1 MHFCYFRHAE
11 IAAMFPNYHP
21 HLSSPEAE
29 RNTKLSYE
37 RALLPCGLGSPNA
50 SDMQAP
56 GLPPDR
62 APMFCPQVAARQLP

>member
-11 IAAMFPNYHP
+11 IAALFPNVPPPPIIPRSGEEHQA
-21 HLSSPEAE
+21 LL
-29 RNTKLSYE
+29 RTG
-37 RALLPCGLGSPNA
+37 LLPCGLGSPNA